1 MMYGR
6 TIFFFSVVLVLA
18 FCNLILAFATLKNK
32 AYKNVFTAFGSKGD
46 YHTSCVNITKM
57 FSAIVLPGAIFF
69 SKVSMKYKNMRKTSP
84 FYMFICLSKDKFKS
98 RKETEKRF
106 QLFSYW
112 NSIIFWVVGKCCVL
126 C

>member
-1 MMYGR
+1 
-6 TIFFFSVVLVLA
+6 
-18 FCNLILAFATLKNK
+18 
-32 AYKNVFTAFGSKGD
+32 
-46 YHTSCVNITKM
+46 
-57 FSAIVLPGAIFF
+57 
-69 SKVSMKYKNMRKTSP
+69 MRKTSP